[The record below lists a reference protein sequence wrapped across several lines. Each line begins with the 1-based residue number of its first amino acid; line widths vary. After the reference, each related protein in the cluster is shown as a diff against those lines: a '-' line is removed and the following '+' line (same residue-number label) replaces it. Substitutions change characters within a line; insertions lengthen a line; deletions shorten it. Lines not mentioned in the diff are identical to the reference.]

1 MTHENKKIDDFNLD
15 KMMLSRSIPKV
26 PEDVKARTMAAFK
39 VANAEA
45 VATMA
50 EEKRE
55 FSIIIGVFITIMAL
69 FGVVVALNMHLFTI
83 IYQFMGEIV
92 EKLSLGKSFDSA
104 LSIAKYVIIAAAL
117 VPAILIARKE
127 NHKTHK

>member
-15 KMMLSRSIPKV
+15 KMMLSRTIPKV
-26 PEDVKARTMAAFK
+26 PDDVKARTMAAFK

-50 EEKRE
+50 AEKRE
-55 FSIIIGVFITIMAL
+55 FSVIIGVFITIMAL
-69 FGVVVALNMHLFTI
+69 FGVVVALNMHLFSI

-92 EKLSLGKSFDSA
+92 EKLSLGKSFDSV

-127 NHKTHK
+127 NHKTNK